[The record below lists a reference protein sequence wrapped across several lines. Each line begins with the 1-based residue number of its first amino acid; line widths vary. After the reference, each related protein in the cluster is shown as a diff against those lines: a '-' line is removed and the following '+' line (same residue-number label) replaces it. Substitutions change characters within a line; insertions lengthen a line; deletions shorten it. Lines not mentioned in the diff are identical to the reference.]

1 MTPQEFIERY
11 PPPLQELVQ
20 ALRALVLEIVPD
32 ATEGVSG
39 WGLLAYRV
47 QIGKKSA
54 YWAWIG
60 ADGDHAHL
68 GFMYG
73 ILLDDPKKLLEGHEL
88 KQVRYLTIRRV
99 REIRKREYAKLIR
112 QAAELSGRRDRRAL
126 LKLEQ
131 EAQRTRDAS
140 NVKHHARNEKRETP
154 R

>member
-11 PPPLQELVQ
+11 PPPHQELIN
-20 ALRALVLEIVPD
+20 ALRALVKEIVPD

-73 ILLDDPKKLLEGHEL
+73 ILLHDPKKLLEGHEL

-99 REIRKREYAKLIR
+99 REIRKRDFANLIR
-112 QAAELSGRRDRRAL
+112 QAVKISARRDRRAL

-131 EAQRTRDAS
+131 A
-140 NVKHHARNEKRETP
+140 ARNEKRET
-154 R
+154 